1 MFWTIPQELCMFS
14 QQSFSVQEMQ
24 QNQWI
29 YGVVRK
35 HFKTCMHYFEPCLNT
50 CWTSFSLISV
60 SMFMLHLVTMFKT
73 SLFSVSNDASLL
85 YPHLEESLKPCI
97 WVSLSG
103 TSLIW
108 KQSQSVSC
116 FSVHSDGPP
125 GAECSRPMLTWKY
138 GCSLWRTYSCSFK
151 ILLLVVTITRMWP
164 PPWNQC
170 LPALKNILGRK
181 ITVLQT

>member
-1 MFWTIPQELCMFS
+1 MFWTILQELCMFS

-50 CWTSFSLISV
+50 CWASFSLISV

-116 FSVHSDGPP
+116 FSVHFYGPP
-125 GAECSRPMLTWKY
+125 GVECSRPMLTWKY
-138 GCSLWRTYSCSFK
+138 GCSLCVHIAVLSRYYYWLWLLPECDLLPETNACQLWRTYWVEK
-151 ILLLVVTITRMWP
+151 
-164 PPWNQC
+164 
-170 LPALKNILGRK
+170 
-181 ITVLQT
+181 